1 MNQNIEKLIKLSG
14 DSNCY
19 QYLSLILIFFL
30 WANTYILSVTLPL
43 LERPPLVTFNDTNIT
58 VPINYTICEWNNY
71 TITEHF
77 NYSWVSEFHIY
88 CDKTKTG
95 LLGSISSFGF
105 MSGSFLFSF
114 VSKVVSHKTNIMISL
129 SLFIV
134 FIISMTLFKYYWS
147 VLCFVVLGNLLA
159 NFVNYSSMVI
169 SIESAS
175 KEKRSIFAGF
185 ITIGFTFSA
194 VIYVPLFLWLQK
206 WEIIFY
212 IMCGFSFLIGVNVL
226 IFLYNSPRKYFADK
240 DSKNLVK
247 VLRGIAKFNGRL
259 ETFEEKMK
267 TEEYEEIIKSLSEE
281 KEEKKEEKEKI
292 TAIAL
297 FKYPSIRYKFLIFC
311 FLFFVTSGIYN
322 GISIGIKNLEG
333 NIYINTTLLYLFEA
347 ISYIVSALLMNSKL
361 GRKITIISMYSISA
375 VCLITNEIFQFKN
388 PIITLIINL
397 IFRFFLSGAYT
408 CYYTYTLENYPTP
421 IRTLAFGLNSS
432 CGNFG
437 GLLIPMII
445 EWVKPRVMLV
455 CYAGLCIV
463 DAILVMF
470 LKETVGLPMEET
482 IEEIE
487 KMKGNTLIPKG
498 VDISNGDET
507 I

>member
-226 IFLYNSPRKYFADK
+226 IFLYNSPRK
-240 DSKNLVK
+240 
-247 VLRGIAKFNGRL
+247 
-259 ETFEEKMK
+259 
-267 TEEYEEIIKSLSEE
+267 
-281 KEEKKEEKEKI
+281 
-292 TAIAL
+292 
-297 FKYPSIRYKFLIFC
+297 
-311 FLFFVTSGIYN
+311 
-322 GISIGIKNLEG
+322 
-333 NIYINTTLLYLFEA
+333 
-347 ISYIVSALLMNSKL
+347 
-361 GRKITIISMYSISA
+361 
-375 VCLITNEIFQFKN
+375 
-388 PIITLIINL
+388 
-397 IFRFFLSGAYT
+397 
-408 CYYTYTLENYPTP
+408 
-421 IRTLAFGLNSS
+421 
-432 CGNFG
+432 
-437 GLLIPMII
+437 
-445 EWVKPRVMLV
+445 
-455 CYAGLCIV
+455 
-463 DAILVMF
+463 
-470 LKETVGLPMEET
+470 
-482 IEEIE
+482 
-487 KMKGNTLIPKG
+487 
-498 VDISNGDET
+498 
-507 I
+507 